1 MMKMDKK
8 KALQELVAGNIRPGI
23 DSEVISYEN
32 PGKMILA
39 QGSEVLHHVTPL
51 LSDHRRYILKKL

>member
-1 MMKMDKK
+1 MDKR
-8 KALQELVAGNIRPGI
+8 KALQELVAGNIRKGI

-51 LSDHRRYILKKL
+51 LSDHRR